1 MSRAFAAFT
10 IIRVVV
16 RRGVGGALERERRR
30 RERSVE
36 RLWVRCGVVRWVKK
50 RGLGRGGFEKEKK
63 DGRIRGGGIVWFV
76 GVVVELSRE
85 LELRALGIEL
95 ELA

>member
-1 MSRAFAAFT
+1 M
-10 IIRVVV
+10 
-16 RRGVGGALERERRR
+16 
-30 RERSVE
+30 
-36 RLWVRCGVVRWVKK
+36 
-50 RGLGRGGFEKEKK
+50 EKK